1 MFEWTDEWMMAPCML
16 FCFCSAAGEDDY
28 DGEDKLLSP
37 GPTVTQGRRKAFR
50 TLDNGDEDEN
60 NDDAD
65 DGRDGEDECHD
76 CDHGDDC
83 FVCSRFRTEPTSLRS
98 TVRFAPDPSS
108 TEQGISCSANVLSC
122 SPEPCGKSPNQPESM
137 HHLVHDALS
146 TTPKFTTNTFMSPV
160 GLSDGVPV
168 LSSVSAVYY
177 ENCVGSLRR

>member
-1 MFEWTDEWMMAPCML
+1 MSKWIHGWVNGWMDECLNGRMNGWMAPCLL
-16 FCFCSAAGEDDY
+16 FCFCSAADEDDY

-60 NDDAD
+60 DDDAD

-83 FVCSRFRTEPTSLRS
+83 FVCSRFRNLRS

-108 TEQGISCSANVLSC
+108 TEQGISCSANVMTCPSGFPLLQSLVFHNFRNDFFPLSSC
-122 SPEPCGKSPNQPESM
+122 LEALCGLTRYFLPCGQYI
-137 HHLVHDALS
+137 L
-146 TTPKFTTNTFMSPV
+146 
-160 GLSDGVPV
+160 
-168 LSSVSAVYY
+168 
-177 ENCVGSLRR
+177 